1 MSLTLTKLHQSLN
14 LINNLVE
21 VKALTNCII
30 YTPSN
35 TRIPQSEQYIASV
48 HSHISNVCNIVRC
61 QIPKVNNILQ
71 VCTLTFLM
79 FAILLDAKYFPN
91 NKLYNDGFPTFLK

>member
-1 MSLTLTKLHQSLN
+1 MLRNSLVEEDLESIQTTLISKYWESLTLTKLHQSLN

-21 VKALTNCII
+21 VQALTNCII

-61 QIPKVNNILQ
+61 QIFSK
-71 VCTLTFLM
+71 
-79 FAILLDAKYFPN
+79 
-91 NKLYNDGFPTFLK
+91 